1 VRGLS
6 TTRARVAVAAVA
18 GALLV
23 VAAGAMLAPRGEKRE
38 TRDPVVPLAQSVTR
52 PGPGQDLAAA
62 ITRTQERLRTLPR
75 DWATWA
81 ELGSA
86 YVQQA
91 RITGDPSY
99 YAKAEGALKQSL
111 KVQPTGNA
119 LAEAGLGALAAARH
133 DFPAALR
140 HGQAA
145 TKIDAYLASA
155 HGVVGDALI
164 ELGRYDEAWAAI
176 QRMVDAR
183 PDTASYTRASYA
195 WELRGDTERARAAL
209 EQALAVAPT
218 PADAGYALFYL
229 GELAFNAGDLKT
241 AAARYEEGSR
251 RAADY
256 VPLQAGRA
264 KVLAAQ
270 GKRTEAVAAYR
281 TLVARLP
288 LSTYVAELGD
298 LLAAG
303 GDKAGAEQQY
313 ALVRAEQ
320 QLLARSGVS
329 TDLEL
334 ALFNADHGDA
344 AAALAGA
351 RKAYVTR
358 KSVHAADA
366 LAWALHVNG
375 KNAEAL
381 PLARQ
386 AVRLGSRNAQFYYH
400 LGTIEAA
407 LGQRAAARQHLD
419 QALKINPF
427 FSVRRSGD
435 ASTGLSR
442 LGGPL

>member
-1 VRGLS
+1 MRGLS

-23 VAAGAMLAPRGEKRE
+23 VAAGAVLAPRGE

-52 PGPGQDLAAA
+52 PGPGQDLGAA
-62 ITRTQERLRTLPR
+62 ITRTQERLRTLPG

-99 YAKAEGALKQSL
+99 YGRAEGALKKSL
-111 KVQPTGNA
+111 TVQPTENA
-119 LAEAGLGALAAARH
+119 VAEAGLGALAAARH

-145 TKIDAYLASA
+145 TKIDPYLATA

-164 ELGRYDEAWAAI
+164 ELGRYDEAWTAI
-176 QRMVDAR
+176 QRMVDVR

-195 WELRGDTERARAAL
+195 WELRGDTDRARAAL

-251 RAADY
+251 RAAEY
-256 VPLQAGRA
+256 LPLQAGRA

-270 GKRTEAVAAYR
+270 GKRTEAIAAYR

-303 GDKAGAEQQY
+303 GDKAGAEQQF

-334 ALFNADHGDA
+334 ALFNADHGA
-344 AAALAGA
+344 PAPALAGA
-351 RKAYVTR
+351 RKAYATR

-366 LAWALHVNG
+366 LGWALHVNG

-381 PLARQ
+381 TLARQ
-386 AVRLGSRNAQFYYH
+386 AVRLGMRSAQFYYH

-427 FSVRRSGD
+427 FSIRRSGD
-435 ASTGLSR
+435 ASTALSH